1 LSRFGATANF
11 LSEKQGIS
19 NATRR
24 RIHGASKH
32 PAMDKFTLYLKESY
46 QELMQH
52 VSWPTMQQLQESTLV
67 VLVTSGI
74 LALVIFLMDVLS
86 SVVFKSIY
94 GVF

>member
-1 LSRFGATANF
+1 VRQRIF

-19 NATRR
+19 NAKRR
-24 RIHGASKH
+24 CIHGATKY